1 MTLDDIRADAFAR
14 LSRGVTDRRSPFRT
28 PAFAT
33 VDALGHPAVRTVVL
47 RAFDPASRV
56 LRVHTDLRAAKVEQ
70 VHARPAVALHVWD
83 EADAI
88 QVRVSGRATPH
99 VGDERTRAEWAGL
112 HPGIRATYTARPTP
126 GTPLADPAEADRERV
141 DEAAAYANFAVLDV
155 VMHGLDWLHLA
166 PGGHRRA
173 RFEWSGGRESAT
185 WIVP

>member
-14 LSRGVTDRRSPFRT
+14 LSRGVTDRGSPFRT

-33 VDALGHPAVRTVVL
+33 VDALGHPSVRTVVL

-70 VHARPAVALHVWD
+70 VLARPAVALHVWD

-126 GTPLADPAEADRERV
+126 GTPLADPAEANRDRV
-141 DEAAAYANFAVLDV
+141 DERAAEANFAVVDV
-155 VMHGLDWLHLA
+155 EMLGLDWLHLA
-166 PGGHRRA
+166 QGGHRRA
-173 RFEWSGGRESAT
+173 RFEWSDERDAAT